1 MDPVSKILVDRERA
15 RPRLLPWV
23 AVAVLLHAG
32 AAAAGYLVGRRAPA
46 RPVHLPVVAVKI
58 VRPQAPAGGAPAS
71 GSAPRRSTPA
81 PRPTAPPATAVPKPK
96 PAATAAAASRRTAPS
111 SAAAMAAPTAAS
123 EPEPSPPPADDL
135 APGGGGAGGGGT
147 GGGGGLS
154 VGGPGGGAA
163 SGIHSDFQF
172 TYYVE
177 RMLAL
182 IESRWYKPAVP
193 TGTRARVRFVIL
205 KDGRLEDIRL
215 EESSGMP
222 SFDRA
227 ALRAIYAANPLP
239 PLPPAYGK
247 PSLTVHLSFS
257 E

>member
-1 MDPVSKILVDRERA
+1 MDPVSKILVDRERS

-23 AVAVLLHAG
+23 VLAVLLHAG
-32 AAAAGYLVGRRAPA
+32 AAAATYLVGKRSHM
-46 RPVHLPVVAVKI
+46 RPVQLPVVAVKI
-58 VRPQAPAGGAPAS
+58 VRPPAPGPRSQAPAPQ
-71 GSAPRRSTPA
+71 RRSSPVPQPSKPPA
-81 PRPTAPPATAVPKPK
+81 TVVPKPSAAPTAPPAEREAPK
-96 PAATAAAASRRTAPS
+96 S
-111 SAAAMAAPTAAS
+111 SADAMRAADTVATPAPT
-123 EPEPSPPPADDL
+123 PPPAE
-135 APGGGGAGGGGT
+135 AAEPGGGGGAG
-147 GGGGGLS
+147 LS
-154 VGGPGGGAA
+154 VGAAGGGAS
-163 SGIHSDFQF
+163 SGIPSDFHF

-182 IESRWYKPAVP
+182 IESRWYKPAAP
-193 TGTRARVRFVIL
+193 PGTHSRVGFVIL
-205 KDGRLEDIRL
+205 KDGRLEGVRL

-247 PSLTVHLSFS
+247 PSLTVHLSFT

>member
-1 MDPVSKILVDRERA
+1 MDPVSQILVDRERA

-58 VRPQAPAGGAPAS
+58 VRPQAPAGGASAS
-71 GSAPRRSTPA
+71 KPAPRRSTPA
-81 PRPTAPPATAVPKPK
+81 PQPTAPSATAVPKPS
-96 PAATAAAASRRTAPS
+96 PAATAAPAPRRTAPS
-111 SAAAMAAPTAAS
+111 SAAAMAAPTAVA
-123 EPEPSPPPADDL
+123 EPEPNPPPAADL
-135 APGGGGAGGGGT
+135 APSGGGAGGGGA
-147 GGGGGLS
+147 GGGGLS

-163 SGIHSDFQF
+163 SGIPSDFQF

-182 IESRWYKPAVP
+182 IESRWYKPAVSA
-193 TGTRARVRFVIL
+193 GTRARVRFVIL

>member
-1 MDPVSKILVDRERA
+1 MKDPVTRILVDRERS

-23 AVAVLLHAG
+23 VTAVLLHAG
-32 AAAAGYLVGRRAPA
+32 AAAATYVVGKRSAS
-46 RPVHLPVVAVKI
+46 RPIQLPSVSVRV
-58 VRPQAPAGGAPAS
+58 VRPQAPSRRPQSRPAQ
-71 GSAPRRSTPA
+71 PRSTPVPQA
-81 PRPTAPPATAVPKPK
+81 TKPPATAIPKPSVV
-96 PAATAAAASRRTAPS
+96 ATAPPVEADAPKASSDAMRS
-111 SAAAMAAPTAAS
+111 SDSPVTPVPT
-123 EPEPSPPPADDL
+123 PPPSD
-135 APGGGGAGGGGT
+135 AGGGGV
-147 GGGGGLS
+147 GRGLS
-154 VGGPGGGAA
+154 VGGEAADAA
-163 SGIHSDFQF
+163 SGIPSDFHF
-172 TYYVE
+172 TYYVN

-182 IESRWYKPAVP
+182 IESRWYKPVVP
-193 TGTRARVRFVIL
+193 AGTRARVGFVIL
-205 KDGRLEDIRL
+205 KDGRLESIRL